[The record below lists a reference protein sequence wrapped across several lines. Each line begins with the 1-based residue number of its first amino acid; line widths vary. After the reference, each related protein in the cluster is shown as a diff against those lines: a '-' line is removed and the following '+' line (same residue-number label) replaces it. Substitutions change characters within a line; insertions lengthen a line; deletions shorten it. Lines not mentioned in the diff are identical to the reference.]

1 VSDAVDPRAC
11 ITLQRETSHGLLIA
25 SLDPLAAGLRDLTL
39 AGEPFVQSYPE
50 LTEAPHFAGRTLLPW
65 PNRVAG
71 GRWTHDGQTLRL
83 PVNDPEHDASLHGLL
98 SSTVYRPGE
107 TTPTSVVFETTLSES
122 QGYPFSLD
130 IAIRYALEDEGLRVT
145 HQVTN
150 RSDRFAP
157 FAAGAHPFLRAG
169 HLSVSAMTLSSQVES
184 YLVSDDNLIPV
195 EEVHLRP
202 GDPLNL
208 SDGVALSK
216 VSLDTAFRVSPS
228 AEGITTRLSS
238 PDGAITEL
246 WQDSSWGWVQVF
258 LTDSFLTP
266 DGEVWA
272 LAVEPMTAPPNAFA
286 TGEDLISLAP
296 GEQWSASWGI
306 RGERPSR

>member
-1 VSDAVDPRAC
+1 MSDAVDPRAC

-39 AGEPFVQSYPE
+39 AGEPLVQSYSE
-50 LTEAPHFAGRTLLPW
+50 LTEAPYFAGRTLLPW

-98 SSTVYRPGE
+98 SSTVYRPCE
-107 TTPTSVVFETTLSES
+107 TTSTSVVFETTLRES

-130 IAIRYALEDEGLRVT
+130 IAIRYALDDDGLRVT
-145 HQVTN
+145 YQVTN
-150 RSDRFAP
+150 RSDRLAP

-195 EEVHLRP
+195 EEVRLRP

-208 SDGVALSK
+208 SDGVALSD